1 MKLLLVVGARPNFM
15 KIAPI
20 DRECKHRGIETI
32 LVHTGQHYDQNMSDV
47 FFKDL
52 NMRKPDIHLNVGSAS
67 HSVQTAKILIEFEK
81 VCIEHE
87 PSIVVVVGDVNST
100 IACTV
105 VAKKMNIP
113 VAHVEAGLRSGD
125 MNMPEEINRLMTDC
139 VADILLTPS
148 LDADENLK
156 KEGVALDRIQFVGNI
171 MIDSLYDAV
180 QRCGKVAEEQ
190 FGLDGDYALLTLH
203 RPSNVDSKDAL
214 EPLIRTM
221 IKISN
226 FIPILF
232 PVHPR
237 TKIRLDT
244 FGLTSLF
251 ENANILLT
259 EPLGYLDFISIMA
272 ESKIVLT
279 DSGGLQEETTA
290 LGLPCLTLRENTE
303 RPITIH
309 EGTNQLVGISS
320 QKILDAFYDLQS
332 TNFSTKGRI
341 PKFWDGRTASRIID
355 SIVGF
360 LNE

>member
-1 MKLLLVVGARPNFM
+1 M
-15 KIAPI
+15 
-20 DRECKHRGIETI
+20 
-32 LVHTGQHYDQNMSDV
+32 
-47 FFKDL
+47 
-52 NMRKPDIHLNVGSAS
+52 
-67 HSVQTAKILIEFEK
+67 
-81 VCIEHE
+81 
-87 PSIVVVVGDVNST
+87 
-100 IACTV
+100 
-105 VAKKMNIP
+105 
-113 VAHVEAGLRSGD
+113 
-125 MNMPEEINRLMTDC
+125 
-139 VADILLTPS
+139 
-148 LDADENLK
+148 
-156 KEGVALDRIQFVGNI
+156 
-171 MIDSLYDAV
+171 
-180 QRCGKVAEEQ
+180 
-190 FGLDGDYALLTLH
+190 TLH

-244 FGLTSLF
+244 FGLTPLF

-272 ESKIVLT
+272 GSKIVLT

-320 QKILDAFYDLQS
+320 KKILDAFYDLQS